1 MSAAEPAA
9 ADGASVGEA
18 RSPYF
23 LPVIFLGGLIFG
35 AGLAV
40 SRMVRPEVV
49 LSFLRLSDLGLLFVM
64 GGASVVLGVAV
75 FLATRNLDR
84 APLTGAR
91 YGRRLRDLDR
101 DVVVGGVVFGAGW
114 GLSGI
119 CPGAGYAS
127 LGVGN
132 YPILWGIAGMFLGA
146 YVQGYWR
153 SRASTGSATAS
164 VSD

>member
-1 MSAAEPAA
+1 MSRRP
-9 ADGASVGEA
+9 SST
-18 RSPYF
+18 RSPLF

-40 SRMVRPEVV
+40 SQMVRPEVV
-49 LSFLRLSDLGLLFVM
+49 LSFLTLEDLGLLFVM

-75 FLATRNLDR
+75 LVATRSLDR

-91 YGRRLRDLDR
+91 YGRRLRELDR

-132 YPILWGIAGMFLGA
+132 YPILWGIAGMFVGA
-146 YVQGYWR
+146 YAQGFWR
-153 SRASTGSATAS
+153 SRTSAESGTAAAT
-164 VSD
+164 D

>member
-1 MSAAEPAA
+1 MSPGESAT
-9 ADGASVGEA
+9 ADSAG
-18 RSPYF
+18 SPWF

-40 SRMVRPEVV
+40 SHMVRPEVV
-49 LSFLRLSDLGLLFVM
+49 LAFLTFEDLGLLFVM
-64 GGASVVLGVAV
+64 GGASVVVGVAV
-75 FLATRNLDR
+75 YGAVHFLDR
-84 APLTGAR
+84 APLTGTR

-101 DVVVGGVVFGAGW
+101 NVVVGGVVFGAGW

-132 YPILWGIAGMFLGA
+132 YPILWGIAGMFVGA
-146 YVQGYWR
+146 YVQGFWR
-153 SRASTGSATAS
+153 SRSDAAAGTPAAS
-164 VSD
+164 D

>member
-1 MSAAEPAA
+1 VSEQDGSDRSADE
-9 ADGASVGEA
+9 GG
-18 RSPYF
+18 SPWF

-64 GGASVVLGVAV
+64 GGASVVVGVAV
-75 FLATRNLDR
+75 FGATHVLDR
-84 APLTGAR
+84 APLTGTR
-91 YGRRLRDLDR
+91 YGRRLKSLDR
-101 DVVVGGVVFGAGW
+101 NVVVGGVVFGAGW

-132 YPILWGIAGMFLGA
+132 YPILWGIAGMFVGA
-146 YVQGYWR
+146 YAQGYWR
-153 SRASTGSATAS
+153 SRSDVGAGSPTAS
-164 VSD
+164 D